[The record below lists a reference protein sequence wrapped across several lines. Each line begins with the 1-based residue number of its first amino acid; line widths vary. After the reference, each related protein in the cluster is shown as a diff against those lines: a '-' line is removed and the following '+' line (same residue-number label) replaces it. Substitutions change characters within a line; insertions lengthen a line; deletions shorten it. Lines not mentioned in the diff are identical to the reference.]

1 MAKKK
6 TTKKAAPKKKAPA
19 KKAPAKKAP
28 AKKAAKKDDRSHF
41 IAKAPVRRL
50 MKQEGASLVSQD
62 ALMLMIEKLEE
73 QAEAVTKKA
82 LKYVKDEGRKRV
94 TPADIGWAIR

>member
-6 TTKKAAPKKKAPA
+6 TTKKKTTKKKTTKKKAPA
-19 KKAPAKKAP
+19 KK
-28 AKKAAKKDDRSHF
+28 KAAPKKEDRSHF

-62 ALMLMIEKLEE
+62 ALMMMIEKLEE
-73 QAEAVTKKA
+73 HAEMVTKKA
-82 LKYVKDEGRKRV
+82 LKAVKSDNRKRI
-94 TPADIGWAIR
+94 TPQDIDFATR